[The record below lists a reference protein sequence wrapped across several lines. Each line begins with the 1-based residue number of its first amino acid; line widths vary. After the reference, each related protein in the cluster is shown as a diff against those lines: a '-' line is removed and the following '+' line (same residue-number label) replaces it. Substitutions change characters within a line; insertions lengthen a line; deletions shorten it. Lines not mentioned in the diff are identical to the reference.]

1 VGRVRGEGHRSTSFA
16 TPSFF
21 LGKEVSSCCPF
32 PRHPDR
38 LTRSTRPR
46 IKEGALRGK
55 CRCSKAKSSKLD
67 SRIFKF
73 EKRKVSNHKE
83 SHRILKWRR
92 CSFHPHTLP
101 LASLLPF
108 HLNGLASPP
117 ITNKMMMHGRGLTR
131 GFLAVCQQRVAAPAA
146 SKNVGLY
153 TTSSFA
159 GGKKVRVLVAFSF
172 YVFL

>member
-1 VGRVRGEGHRSTSFA
+1 MKEPRPLKEHRV
-16 TPSFF
+16 
-21 LGKEVSSCCPF
+21 
-32 PRHPDR
+32 
-38 LTRSTRPR
+38 
-46 IKEGALRGK
+46 
-55 CRCSKAKSSKLD
+55 
-67 SRIFKF
+67 
-73 EKRKVSNHKE
+73 
-83 SHRILKWRR
+83 LKWRR

-108 HLNGLASPP
+108 HLNGFASPP